1 MPGTVSNSTPLIHLA
16 KIGKLELLRD
26 FFGTVLIPQAVFDE
40 CVTEGRGYEDAM
52 LLAKARWLTVKPTSN
67 ANLVKLLNA
76 DLDRGEAEAIVL
88 ALEQQADLLLLDD
101 GDARDK
107 AGLYGIRHTGTI
119 GILLRAK
126 KSGKLNSLRNP
137 LDTLQATGF
146 WLNPSLRRQLLQ
158 EAGEI
163 S

>member
-52 LLAKARWLTVKPTSN
+52 LLSQTRWLTVKPASGV
-67 ANLVKLLNA
+67 NLVKLLNV

-88 ALEQQADLLLLDD
+88 ALEQ
-101 GDARDK
+101 
-107 AGLYGIRHTGTI
+107 HTI
-119 GILLRAK
+119 CF
-126 KSGKLNSLRNP
+126 
-137 LDTLQATGF
+137 D
-146 WLNPSLRRQLLQ
+146 
-158 EAGEI
+158 
-163 S
+163 